1 MEKYDIELTGNEQ
14 FVRKYDYLPYTYNR
28 IVTIL
33 REYFGAELVDLCTG
47 YKQTRYIQK
56 KRYNV
61 VKIDT
66 KEIIYE
72 NIYLDDLMRVFA
84 NRRIPMRKGE

>member
-33 REYFGAELVDLCTG
+33 REYYGAELVDLCTG

-66 KEIIYE
+66 KEIIYK
-72 NIYLDDLMRVFA
+72 NIFLDDLRCVFA
-84 NRRIPMRKGE
+84 NRCIPMRKGE

>member
-47 YKQTRYIQK
+47 YNRQGIFRK
-56 KRYNV
+56 KG
-61 VKIDT
+61 T
-66 KEIIYE
+66 M
-72 NIYLDDLMRVFA
+72 L
-84 NRRIPMRKGE
+84 